1 MPIRA
6 ASLELLWDATVV
18 DTVAA
23 SQRWVLTAMQRNGE
37 SLVTM
42 LWRILG
48 DDHDVCD
55 AYQETFLR
63 LAHYQQGRKPDNVK
77 AFVFR
82 TASNVGIS
90 ILRRKKRHAKA
101 CQAIATRPHKVQA
114 TDPGCELD
122 AQWLR
127 ETLRSHITRLPE
139 RLQSVVLL
147 KDLADL
153 PYAQVARILGIS
165 VASARVYRC
174 RAIRLLSSWMVKP
187 EERS

>member
-1 MPIRA
+1 MQIRD
-6 ASLELLWDATVV
+6 ASWELLWDTTVV
-18 DTVAA
+18 DTVTV

-63 LAHYQQGRKPDNVK
+63 LAHYQQGRKPNNVK

-82 TASNVGIS
+82 TASNTAIS
-90 ILRRKKRHAKA
+90 ILRRKKRHVKA
-101 CQAIATRPHKVQA
+101 CQTIATRPREAQA
-114 TDPGCELD
+114 TDPGRELD
-122 AQWLR
+122 AQQLR
-127 ETLRSHITRLPE
+127 ETLRNHITRLPE

-165 VASARVYRC
+165 VASTRVYRC
-174 RAIRLLSSWMVKP
+174 RAIRLLSCWMVKP
-187 EERS
+187 EGRS